1 MDENLGKVSYVMGH
15 IKVEL
20 DLTEYDV
27 RHELAQRRLGQM
39 VLESSK
45 PFMPMETGSLIER
58 SYVSPDGKKV
68 VFPGPYARY
77 LYKGV
82 AMVDSKT
89 GKGLALIHDK
99 FGVPVGYRFRKG
111 AILKPTTRPLS
122 FSKQF
127 NPKAQAQWYEAAKD
141 QDLTLWVSTVEKII
155 KYGGEGY
162 GY

>member
-15 IKVEL
+15 IQVDL
-20 DLTEYDV
+20 DLSEYGV
-27 RHELAQRRLGQM
+27 RHELAQRRLAQM
-39 VLESSK
+39 VLESCK

-77 LYKGV
+77 LYGGV
-82 AMVDSKT
+82 VMVDSAT
-89 GKGLALIHDK
+89 GKGPALIHDR

-122 FSKQF
+122 YSKQF
-127 NPKAQAQWYEAAKD
+127 NPKAQAHWYEAAKD
-141 QDLTLWVSTVEKII
+141 QDLQLWVSTIDRII
-155 KYGGEGY
+155 KYGGG
-162 GY
+162 GDG